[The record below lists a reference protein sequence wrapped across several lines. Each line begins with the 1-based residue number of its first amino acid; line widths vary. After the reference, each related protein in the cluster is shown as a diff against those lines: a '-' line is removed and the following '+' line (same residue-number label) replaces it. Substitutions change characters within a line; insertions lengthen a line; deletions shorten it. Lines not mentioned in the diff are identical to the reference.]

1 MEKSQDKSARLFSVL
16 HMHSLT
22 ESFLEEG
29 DVDVDL
35 ARAGIVCMCA
45 CVHVC
50 VCVCLLHG
58 IAYTCSVQVSSL

>member
-1 MEKSQDKSARLFSVL
+1 MEKSQGKSARLFSVL

-45 CVHVC
+45 CVC

-58 IAYTCSVQVSSL
+58 IAYACSVQVSSL